1 MAGFKENNKFPLIDP
16 FTKQNRDTL
25 KMMTLSPSERSS
37 WTNPTTLLII
47 AAILGTLIY
56 SVWILLIP
64 SYDQLAA
71 LISSGV
77 LSILYLLSAAVG
89 FRIFAQKNFHP
100 RWRWGWFFIAL
111 GMLASTVGEFL
122 WVYFE
127 NVLKI
132 EPFPSL
138 ADFFYLLYYPLL
150 LIGVLL
156 FPFSRFKRR
165 EKIIFYLDLLIIL
178 TACAMALWYFFLA
191 SMRAS
196 AEPGWVGMI
205 ALSYPLGDLLLLAG
219 TIALI
224 QRDAENTARAPL
236 LFLAIGM
243 ALSALGDLIW
253 SYYETNGI
261 AYSMSPLNILWV
273 GAGLYIFLSAAW
285 QYRSRSSD
293 LPHIILIN
301 RTQRLLRLTMP
312 YFAAAVGPILLVLSL
327 NSISTIDQRLRGVL
341 LGTMLLV
348 VLVLVR
354 QYIVLAENV
363 EISKEMERLA
373 MTDSLTNLYN
383 RHFFNENFHREIG
396 RAGRYAKPL
405 SVLLIDVDKFKYFND
420 TLGHLQGDIVLR
432 IIADT
437 LAVNLRESDFLARFG
452 GDEFVVVLPETDL
465 QGAEAVS
472 LKMQK
477 AVAAQTF
484 TGQPLSISLGAAAYR
499 PGISGEQMLEE
510 ADVALYHSKALKKAE
525 QSA

>member
-1 MAGFKENNKFPLIDP
+1 MMPLSLSKRSTWTDP
-16 FTKQNRDTL
+16 TI
-25 KMMTLSPSERSS
+25 
-37 WTNPTTLLII
+37 LLIL
-47 AAILGTLIY
+47 ATILGTLIY
-56 SVWILLIP
+56 SVWILMIP

-71 LISSGV
+71 LITSGL

-89 FRIFAQKNFHP
+89 FRIYMQKSFHP
-100 RWRWGWFFIAL
+100 RWRRGWLFIAL
-111 GMLASTVGEFL
+111 GMLSATIGEFL

-127 NVLKI
+127 NVLEI
-132 EPFPSL
+132 EPFPSI

-150 LIGVLL
+150 MIGVLS
-156 FPFSRFKRR
+156 FPFSRLKKS
-165 EKIIFYLDLLIIL
+165 EKIIFYLDLVIIL

-191 SMRAS
+191 SMHAS

-205 ALSYPLGDLLLLAG
+205 ALSYPLGDLLLLTG
-219 TIALI
+219 IVALI
-224 QRDAENTARAPL
+224 QRDAENAARVPL

-243 ALSALGDLIW
+243 ALSALGDLLW

-261 AYSMSPLNILWV
+261 LYSMAPLNVLWA
-273 GAGLYIFLSAAW
+273 GAGLYIFLAAAW
-285 QYRSRSSD
+285 QYRSRVSE
-293 LPHIILIN
+293 LPQIVLVN

-312 YFAAAVGPILLVLSL
+312 YFAVAVGPILLILSL
-327 NSISTIDQRLRGVL
+327 NSLSTIDERLRGLL
-341 LGTMLLV
+341 LGTLLLV
-348 VLVLVR
+348 ALVLVR

-363 EISKEMERLA
+363 EISKEMQKLA

-383 RHFFNENFHREIG
+383 RHFFNENFHHEIG

-420 TLGHLQGDIVLR
+420 TCGHLQGDIVLR

-437 LAVNLRESDFLARFG
+437 LATNLRKSDFLARFG

-477 AVAAQTF
+477 AVSAQTF
-484 TGQPLSISLGAAAYR
+484 AGQPLSISLGAAAYR

-510 ADVALYHSKALKKAE
+510 ADTALYRSKASKQAALSLE
-525 QSA
+525 LS